1 MLFMVCAAVM
11 AAAVVAML
19 APALRGRLNRGR
31 GRDRDRDN
39 LAAQNIRAAR
49 QRLRELDEADEG
61 DAGDAAARA
70 EFRDEIE
77 RQLLDDLDAGGDGAR
92 PPKTPGKLATALIL
106 GAIPAAAAALYWAL
120 GAPDALMPRAPA
132 ATVSATA
139 ATAPPSLD
147 EVRRRLEQALELQ
160 PANKNALRLAALAAE
175 AAGDHRRAAEYLHRL
190 LPLVA
195 DQPAARAEVRAL
207 LDNIGRIEAAGNAA
221 R

>member
-1 MLFMVCAAVM
+1 MFMVCAAVM

-31 GRDRDRDN
+31 DRDRDD

-92 PPKTPGKLATALIL
+92 PPKTPGKWSAALIL

-132 ATVSATA
+132 ATVSAT